1 MKKRKDVKKFII
13 IMVIIISAILLFN
26 IPNKYGNNKENNN
39 NQNINNNNISEKIFD
54 DYDVSNKT
62 YDDVS
67 ISKYEEGTILDRLK
81 AFSKL
86 DTRINKIIADY
97 DSYPETL
104 LLALSANIELTPFT
118 LDYNTKKGHV
128 YSDDIGPLSNEV
140 PELFQWDERWGY
152 GDYGNSNIALSGCGP
167 TSLSMVVTY
176 FKGDNTITPYKVA
189 KMAEEKGYYLDG
201 SGTTWDLIRYG
212 AKEYG
217 LTVNEIPLSESK
229 MVNALKKGHLIICN
243 MRKGDFTINGH
254 YIVIV
259 DYIDNKFKIHDP
271 NSRLRSNMLWEYD
284 RIESQIKNLWELY
297 I

>member
-1 MKKRKDVKKFII
+1 
-13 IMVIIISAILLFN
+13 
-26 IPNKYGNNKENNN
+26 
-39 NQNINNNNISEKIFD
+39 
-54 DYDVSNKT
+54 
-62 YDDVS
+62 
-67 ISKYEEGTILDRLK
+67 
-81 AFSKL
+81 
-86 DTRINKIIADY
+86 
-97 DSYPETL
+97 
-104 LLALSANIELTPFT
+104 
-118 LDYNTKKGHV
+118 
-128 YSDDIGPLSNEV
+128 
-140 PELFQWDERWGY
+140 
-152 GDYGNSNIALSGCGP
+152 
-167 TSLSMVVTY
+167 MVVTY
-176 FKGDNTITPYKVA
+176 FKRDNTITPYKVA

-243 MRKGDFTINGH
+243 IRKGDFTINGH